1 MQITRKMVG
10 IAVGVMTIGFVSG
23 CSTPKVS
30 SHNQVQPD
38 EQIIAGGMGSSD
50 IRTMASKMCP
60 SILSLPEVAN
70 SSDVTRIAISPMKN
84 SSRFII
90 DMNIFMKKLR
100 LDLSRYS
107 QGQVRFFSQKNGT
120 KTRTT
125 LLKNRREQLVDEALN
140 QLADQI
146 VQLPMVTNESEPITV
161 AVLPV
166 LNVNFV
172 NMNANSFTAMLRSK
186 VAERSGGKILF
197 ALPGSSIKTDYLLT
211 GQFIADGMK
220 QEGIVNLVD
229 YIGLMEDRMKKGE
242 SLDLYDQSSSSVSGT
257 NYGIQVNSLTDLGI
271 IEPSLF
277 RQLQASAGLRS
288 EPNVTKRLS
297 VMLVDAKKELAV
309 FEKMIVVEQKI
320 TDGTQNADFV
330 LSGEISGLSKR
341 QGSQQSDYLLMTM
354 QLTDP
359 LSNEILWED
368 GYEVK
373 RASVSGTVYQ

>member
-1 MQITRKMVG
+1 MHMKKQLTATVAG
-10 IAVGVMTIGFVSG
+10 IMFLGVLAG
-23 CSTPKVS
+23 CSTPHVS
-30 SHNQVQPD
+30 SHGQIQPD
-38 EQIIAGGMGSSD
+38 QDIITGGMGSSD

-60 SILSLPEVAN
+60 EILALPEVVGSA
-70 SSDVTRIAISPMKN
+70 DVTRIAISPMKN

-100 LDLSRYS
+100 LDLNRYS
-107 QGQVRFFSQKNGT
+107 QGQVRFFSQNNGAR
-120 KTRTT
+120 TRTT
-125 LLKNRREQLVDEALN
+125 LLKNRREKLVDASLDK
-140 QLADQI
+140 LADQI
-146 VQLPMVTNESEPITV
+146 VGLPIVTGSPDPVTV

-172 NMNANSFTAMLRSK
+172 NMNANSFTAMLRAK
-186 VAERSGGKILF
+186 VAERSNGKVLF
-197 ALPGSSIKTDYLLT
+197 TMPGSTVKADYLLT

-229 YIGLMEDRMKKGE
+229 YIDLMEDRMEKGQ
-242 SLDLYDQSSSSVSGT
+242 SLDLYDRDEASVSGT
-257 NYGIQVNSLTDLGI
+257 NHGIQINAIAHLGT

-277 RQLQASAGLRS
+277 RQLQVSAALRA

-297 VMLVDAKKELAV
+297 VMLVDAGKELAV

-320 TDGTQNADFV
+320 TDGTQNANFI

-341 QGSQQSDYLLMTM
+341 QGAQQSDYVLMTM

-359 LSNEILWED
+359 LSNEIIWED

-373 RASVSGTVYQ
+373 RSSVSGTVYQ